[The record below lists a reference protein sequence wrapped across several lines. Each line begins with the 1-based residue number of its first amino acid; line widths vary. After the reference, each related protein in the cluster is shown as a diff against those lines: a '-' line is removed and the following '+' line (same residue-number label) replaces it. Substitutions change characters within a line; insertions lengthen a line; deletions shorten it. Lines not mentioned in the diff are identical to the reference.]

1 MEEVRHNCTSA
12 IYYTATILPNVHLLV
27 KLSTHECVSFAIH
40 ITWMDLQL
48 YKNNQESNNPKAIVQ
63 LMNFDAMIMI
73 RKAIGSKQ
81 FSNEILDN

>member
-1 MEEVRHNCTSA
+1 
-12 IYYTATILPNVHLLV
+12 
-27 KLSTHECVSFAIH
+27 
-40 ITWMDLQL
+40 MDLQL